1 MKNKKLLEII
11 SKSKNKII
19 RETLADEY
27 KKMSRS
33 QRENMAE
40 SLETFAFSLETD
52 HNFMAKVIAAYIRMY
67 MEDFHCKHL
76 SDEQMKELNPIIRNA
91 IYTFLIDYY
100 NDNLIDISS
109 VCRLNLPSYWEDCEY
124 LNGK

>member
-1 MKNKKLLEII
+1 MKNKKLFEII

-27 KKMSRS
+27 KKMNRS

-52 HNFMAKVIAAYIRMY
+52 PNFMAKAIAAHIRMY